1 MIGYNRQLT
10 SHFDTS
16 TLHLPQLDG
25 YVQTAPLLCSF
36 PLDPELRAL
45 LKCSS
50 CCYSENQ
57 SLVSLFLKKALPEH
71 CYYYSALSSSY
82 YQNIVPCQCCK
93 QPSLSGFWTDDA
105 LFTIFCATGN
115 LSDWWNV
122 VHFTCR
128 KSFLLQLLLHSL
140 CSSYYTTTSSSSEWC
155 TRCFVLKVL
164 ITFPHSFFNFLWCLY
179 CFS

>member
-1 MIGYNRQLT
+1 MAMCRLRPYFAHSHLT
-10 SHFDTS
+10 RNWEPFLNAHPAAT
-16 TLHLPQLDG
+16 QKIK
-25 YVQTAPLLCSF
+25 A
-36 PLDPELRAL
+36 
-45 LKCSS
+45 
-50 CCYSENQ
+50 
-57 SLVSLFLKKALPEH
+57 LVSLFLKKALPEH

-128 KSFLLQLLLHSL
+128 KSFLLLLQLLLHSL

-164 ITFPHSFFNFLWCLY
+164 ITFPHSFFHFLWCLY

>member
-128 KSFLLQLLLHSL
+128 KVFYYYYNYIPYAQVIILLPPLLQSGAPDVLFLRFNATS
-140 CSSYYTTTSSSSEWC
+140 SSYYLVIA
-155 TRCFVLKVL
+155 FYLKHDV
-164 ITFPHSFFNFLWCLY
+164 
-179 CFS
+179 